1 MEAYS
6 MIMIGACSR
15 ILDHEAV
22 AKPRFSVQAIFLM
35 WIIQGSVL
43 LGLVLVFISP
53 YLAKDWCPCKGLP
66 FLAAFGIGRYEF
78 SFFGRIS

>member
-1 MEAYS
+1 

-15 ILDHEAV
+15 ILGHEAV
-22 AKPRFSVQAIFLM
+22 AKPRFSVQAIFLI

-43 LGLVLVFISP
+43 ILVRGFHSWLHLGLEV
-53 YLAKDWCPCKGLP
+53 KG
-66 FLAAFGIGRYEF
+66 IYEI